1 MGHEAWSDSRKMNHS
16 MQFRPIEV
24 QRALNQHAGFNPMQ
38 WLELQ
43 AHLTLRVTCTL
54 RNCVV
59 LTRAFI
65 KICSSCTL
73 GIGRWRKNKYHLF
86 MICRELQGGSLL
98 VTYWAAEQRL
108 AFRFYLFKLSW
119 WKSVH
124 TIYFNIQLFGCP
136 IIQVDQNVVKSALEP
151 LWIWVCSRKGGIQV
165 SRSCRS
171 SAESLSR
178 SWLLMFALSSC
189 SLIMEP
195 ERHKLFQDL
204 GNVLVWTYQLVKI
217 QLSVVTYRQ
226 GVCIYGKCVVDTFL
240 QWMSCHGAWQLWH
253 FGSGLHIPIK
263 HRFRC

>member
-1 MGHEAWSDSRKMNHS
+1 

-98 VTYWAAEQRL
+98 VTY
-108 AFRFYLFKLSW
+108 
-119 WKSVH
+119 
-124 TIYFNIQLFGCP
+124 
-136 IIQVDQNVVKSALEP
+136 
-151 LWIWVCSRKGGIQV
+151 
-165 SRSCRS
+165 
-171 SAESLSR
+171 
-178 SWLLMFALSSC
+178 
-189 SLIMEP
+189 
-195 ERHKLFQDL
+195 
-204 GNVLVWTYQLVKI
+204 
-217 QLSVVTYRQ
+217 
-226 GVCIYGKCVVDTFL
+226 
-240 QWMSCHGAWQLWH
+240 
-253 FGSGLHIPIK
+253 
-263 HRFRC
+263 

>member
-1 MGHEAWSDSRKMNHS
+1 MNGSWGLIWQRKDE
-16 MQFRPIEV
+16 P
-24 QRALNQHAGFNPMQ
+24 QHAVLPHWGAASIESACRIQSNAMAGIAGSPDFESYLYSQKLCCPNSSFHHDLFFMHA
-38 WLELQ
+38 WDWTLE
-43 AHLTLRVTCTL
+43 A
-54 RNCVV
+54 
-59 LTRAFI
+59 
-65 KICSSCTL
+65 
-73 GIGRWRKNKYHLF
+73 NKYHLF

-136 IIQVDQNVVKSALEP
+136 IIQVDQDVVKSALEP

-178 SWLLMFALSSC
+178 SWLLMFTLSSC

-204 GNVLVWTYQLVKI
+204 GNV
-217 QLSVVTYRQ
+217 
-226 GVCIYGKCVVDTFL
+226 
-240 QWMSCHGAWQLWH
+240 
-253 FGSGLHIPIK
+253 
-263 HRFRC
+263 